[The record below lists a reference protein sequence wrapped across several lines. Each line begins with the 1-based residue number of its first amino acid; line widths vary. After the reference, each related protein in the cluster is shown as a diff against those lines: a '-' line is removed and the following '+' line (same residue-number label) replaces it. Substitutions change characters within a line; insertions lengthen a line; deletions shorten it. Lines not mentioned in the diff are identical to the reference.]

1 MDIEKINDI
10 AFKTMSKR
18 KSHLKREKGFIYY
31 HCQRVAKVSLNLR
44 KSLFPD
50 KELKDKIIYVG
61 ALFHDV
67 TKGIEPHNKTGA
79 HMIRTLL
86 QEECNEQEIND
97 ISEIIELHNSRNMEE
112 HTYPVKI
119 VQDADILDHFG
130 SLEIW
135 LKFIYSAHTEESVF
149 DAIRLWDSK
158 EHKDYLQ
165 ESRNALNFDLSKEL
179 FDKKVKFEMD
189 FQKRFKMECDG
200 AIKFEL

>member
-158 EHKDYLQ
+158 EHKNYLQ
-165 ESRNALNFDLSKEL
+165 ESRNALNYDLSKEL
-179 FDKKVKFEMD
+179 FDKKIMFEMD

-200 AIKFEL
+200 AIKF

>member
-67 TKGIEPHNKTGA
+67 TKGIKPHNKTGA

-135 LKFIYSAHTEESVF
+135 LKFIYSAHTE
-149 DAIRLWDSK
+149 R
-158 EHKDYLQ
+158 
-165 ESRNALNFDLSKEL
+165 
-179 FDKKVKFEMD
+179 
-189 FQKRFKMECDG
+189 EC
-200 AIKFEL
+200 I

>member
-79 HMIRTLL
+79 HMIRTL
-86 QEECNEQEIND
+86 
-97 ISEIIELHNSRNMEE
+97 
-112 HTYPVKI
+112 
-119 VQDADILDHFG
+119 
-130 SLEIW
+130 
-135 LKFIYSAHTEESVF
+135 
-149 DAIRLWDSK
+149 
-158 EHKDYLQ
+158 
-165 ESRNALNFDLSKEL
+165 
-179 FDKKVKFEMD
+179 
-189 FQKRFKMECDG
+189 
-200 AIKFEL
+200 